1 MQLFSSSSSASSS
14 SSSPP
19 PTVSPPPPPWQL
31 FANFHAHWAPPD
43 LNLGPSDPSQHRWTS
58 TWDLATSAR
67 SAGPQPA
74 TFRAPFAPLDLYS
87 QIQCQKICQIGRKK
101 RKSDRIPEEIP
112 DKMLH
117 KMREE
122 MPDTMPKEMPD
133 RMPEGMPD
141 KMSKYMPEDLP
152 VTKRINVMAGMTRSK
167 VILFSPRYP
176 HRLTLHALERSGQTC
191 CTLAFISYMS
201 HAHLQLLPI

>member
-1 MQLFSSSSSASSS
+1 MGVGTAGPQPGTFRSK
-14 SSSPP
+14 P
-19 PTVSPPPPPWQL
+19 
-31 FANFHAHWAPPD
+31 APLD
-43 LNLGPSDPSQHRWTS
+43 LNLGPCDISEIRWTS
-58 TWDLATSAR
+58 TCDLPSSVRT
-67 SAGPQPA
+67 AGPLQPD
-74 TFRAPFAPLDLYS
+74 TMPEDMPNRT
-87 QIQCQKICQIGRKK
+87 KK

-152 VTKRINVMAGMTRSK
+152 VRKRINVMAGMTRSK